1 MASEIPCIKTMSL
14 PRGKASLFC
23 VSLAQFFELDTETV
37 ALILRA
43 EAWQSFQLE
52 DLPKKKTRDFGNSM
66 GFLWDFMELSMG
78 FDGYKCLGDFTDFH
92 GIVCDVC
99 GMFMRF
105 FLNFIH
111 QMNIDGCD
119 YVTLW

>member
-52 DLPKKKTRDFGNSM
+52 DLPKKKQGISGILLDFYGI
-66 GFLWDFMELSMG
+66 LWNCPWVLMD
-78 FDGYKCLGDFTDFH
+78 
-92 GIVCDVC
+92 INV
-99 GMFMRF
+99 
-105 FLNFIH
+105 
-111 QMNIDGCD
+111 
-119 YVTLW
+119 

>member
-52 DLPKKKTRDFGNSM
+52 DLPKKIPRDFWNSM
-66 GFLWDFMELSMG
+66 GILWDFMDLG

-99 GMFMRF
+99 GMLTRF
-105 FLNFIH
+105 YGIYPS
-111 QMNIDGCD
+111 DE
-119 YVTLW
+119 Y